1 MNEVQ
6 AVRALIRSG
15 GRAPMSWSDRYVALF
30 GLAMA
35 GAVLAQPVA
44 SALATMAGQA
54 DPSRLGAGVA
64 LIALAYAGFLAL
76 ARTLGP
82 VALPAADAAWLLLS
96 PLPRRAVLGRSAVI
110 LLAISSL
117 AGAGLG
123 LALLAVL
130 GAPDQLTPRLVTAVL
145 LGVSAAVGG
154 MATAVLAQSS
164 QHWDSWLQG
173 ALVVLA
179 IVAALATVL
188 GSGPGRHLLVAVAD
202 APVSLGAASVALCG
216 TVTALLVRRAWAA
229 LGRVHARTVLAA
241 STRAGGVAA
250 ATVVLEFGALTW
262 IAEDGHWRGR
272 TLRSR
277 PWPAPLSGALSGAL
291 SWPMPRLLRPLS
303 APLALAWQD
312 WRRLGRRPGRLAALL
327 AAAALP
333 ALAAQAAGGLSPVA
347 MILVAGGALTAAAA
361 CTTGARRD
369 GEDPSLARLFGVG
382 ARAALTARALLPML
396 LSAVWLTLALA
407 GLTAMGALP
416 AGPWWLFGPLS
427 APALAAGALRMAR
440 RGFVD
445 HSMPVID
452 TPMGSVPMGPLVWA
466 MTGVDIAVL
475 GCAPAL
481 LAPAAGPSAL
491 GALVVAQALSGAAV
505 LTAFLLRARRAAA
518 DPARLG

>member
-6 AVRALIRSG
+6 AVRALVRSR

-35 GAVLAQPVA
+35 AAVLGRPIA
-44 SALATMAGQA
+44 SVLTTMAGQA

-64 LIALAYAGFLAL
+64 LIALAYAGFLSL

-117 AGAGLG
+117 VGAGLG
-123 LALLAVL
+123 LALLGVL
-130 GAPDQLTPRLVTAVL
+130 GAPDQFTPRLVIAVL

-154 MATAVLAQSS
+154 MAAAVLAQSS

-179 IVAALATVL
+179 IVAALVTVL

-202 APVSLGAASVALCG
+202 APVSLGAASTALCG

-241 STRAGGVAA
+241 STRAGRVAA
-250 ATVVLEFGALTW
+250 ATTVLEFGALTW

-277 PWPAPLSGALSGAL
+277 PWPAPLS
-291 SWPMPRLLRPLS
+291 WPTPRLLRPLS

-333 ALAAQAAGGLSPVA
+333 ALAARAAGGLSPVA
-347 MILVAGGALTAAAA
+347 VILVAGGALTAAAA

-396 LSAVWLTLALA
+396 LSGVWLTLALA
-407 GLTAMGALP
+407 GLTATGALP
-416 AGPWWLFGPLS
+416 AGPWWLFGPLA

-452 TPMGSVPMGPLVWA
+452 TPAGAIPMGPLVWA
-466 MTGVDIAVL
+466 MTGVDIAAL

-481 LAPAAGPSAL
+481 LAPAVGPSAL
-491 GALVVAQALSGAAV
+491 GALVAAQALSGAAV
-505 LTAFLLRARRAAA
+505 LTALLLRARRAAA
-518 DPARLG
+518 GRAHLG

>member
-6 AVRALIRSG
+6 AVRALIRSR
-15 GRAPMSWSDRYVALF
+15 GRVPMSWSDRYVALF

-35 GAVLAQPVA
+35 VTVLAQPIA

-64 LIALAYAGFLAL
+64 LIALAYAGFLSL

-82 VALPAADAAWLLLS
+82 VALTAADAAWLLLS

-117 AGAGLG
+117 VGAGLG

-130 GAPDQLTPRLVTAVL
+130 GAPDQFTPRLVTAVL

-154 MATAVLAQSS
+154 MAAAVLAQSS

-202 APVSLGAASVALCG
+202 APVSLGAASAALCG

-241 STRAGGVAA
+241 STRAGRVAA
-250 ATVVLEFGALTW
+250 ATVVLELGALTW
-262 IAEDGHWRGR
+262 IAEDGHWRRR

-277 PWPAPLSGALSGAL
+277 PWPAPLSGSL
-291 SWPMPRLLRPLS
+291 SWPMPRLPRPLS

-327 AAAALP
+327 AATALP

-347 MILVAGGALTAAAA
+347 MILVAGGALTAAVA

-382 ARAALTARALLPML
+382 ARAALTARALLPLL

-427 APALAAGALRMAR
+427 APALAAGALRMVR

-466 MTGVDIAVL
+466 MTGVDIAAL

-481 LAPAAGPSAL
+481 LALITGPSAL

-505 LTAFLLRARRAAA
+505 LTALLLRARRAVA